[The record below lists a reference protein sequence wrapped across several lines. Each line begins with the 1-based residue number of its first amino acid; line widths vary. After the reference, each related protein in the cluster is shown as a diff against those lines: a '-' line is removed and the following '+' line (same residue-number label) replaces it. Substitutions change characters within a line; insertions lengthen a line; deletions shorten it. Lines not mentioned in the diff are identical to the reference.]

1 MEGAGFLGCCTT
13 WLGTCFEGMY
23 RLPLQGYEAL
33 NWLIIIT
40 VRTVQWPDYVLDFG
54 GIVMCYPA
62 CPRALCPSI
71 MIQIDSGAHQ
81 TTVHWVLG
89 GDMARVWSWPL
100 YFMLKLR
107 MSDCICLYSYM
118 CSWRVQGQLYL
129 VIYCT
134 FFTYMVINMWQVNTN
149 SSETGAILEKALLAL
164 RILRKLTVH
173 GFKKPHE
180 SADALHFLN
189 MVFDRAKTML
199 ECSK

>member
-1 MEGAGFLGCCTT
+1 MEEASFLGCYTT
-13 WLGTCFEGMY
+13 WLGTFFKGMY
-23 RLPLQGYEAL
+23 CLHLQWYEAV
-33 NWLIIIT
+33 NWLIIVT
-40 VRTVQWPDYVLDFG
+40 LRTVQWLHYGLDVG
-54 GIVMCYPA
+54 GIVTWFPA
-62 CPRALCPSI
+62 WPRELCPSI
-71 MIQIDSGAHQ
+71 MIQIGSGAHQ
-81 TTVHWVLG
+81 PTVQWVLV

-100 YFMLKLR
+100 YFLLRLR
-107 MSDCICLYSYM
+107 MSDYISTLICVHGLYRETFTVSFI
-118 CSWRVQGQLYL
+118 VL
-129 VIYCT
+129 VYI
-134 FFTYMVINMWQVNTN
+134 YMVIDMWQVNTN